1 MNTPLA
7 GITVLGLRELMSA
20 HQISKRSLIGL
31 NAANFFQAEMVG
43 GVLPALNIFLRKA
56 HWRYEEIG
64 TTFVAFAGLAALGA
78 IIFTTFVP
86 ETRTEPA
93 VMQESAA

>member
-1 MNTPLA
+1 
-7 GITVLGLRELMSA
+7 MSA

-43 GVLPALNIFLRKA
+43 MLPALNIFLRKA

-64 TTFVAFAGLAALGA
+64 TTFVAFAGLAELGA
-78 IIFTTFVP
+78 IILTIFVP
-86 ETRTEPA
+86 ENRTEPA